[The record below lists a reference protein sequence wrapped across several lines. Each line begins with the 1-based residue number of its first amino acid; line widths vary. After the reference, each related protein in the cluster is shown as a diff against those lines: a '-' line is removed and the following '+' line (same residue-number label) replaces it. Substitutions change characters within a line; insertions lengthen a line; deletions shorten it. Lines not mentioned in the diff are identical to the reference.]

1 MGGERLYRAQ
11 DQPHVPDSVHIRHLD
26 VNHLCAKLAQT
37 VHGGVNGSGVFRL
50 NALSRKTP
58 VKSNPQTTNALLQ
71 FIQHM
76 RHGISQRRGI
86 VGVESG
92 DDFKHYGRVTS
103 PAYYGTGVIE

>member
-86 VGVESG
+86 VGSNPAM
-92 DDFKHYGRVTS
+92 TSNITAAS
-103 PAYYGTGVIE
+103 PARRTMGPA